1 VLAGAAGLVRTFLA
15 VRGVMSIF
23 IFFAFSLLLLARVTA
38 AAFFFEISAIK
49 RLATHISCSI
59 NASLPA
65 STCHF
70 VFTARMEK
78 QFFK

>member
-1 VLAGAAGLVRTFLA
+1 
-15 VRGVMSIF
+15 
-23 IFFAFSLLLLARVTA
+23 LLARVTA

-70 VFTARMEK
+70 VFSSPSCFVSRLCC
-78 QFFK
+78 